1 MSIRG
6 LTARGQVACLPV
18 RRRGP
23 YVSSALPAWGSI
35 LVLGVVLLPGC
46 SGHIHLPE
54 RMAET
59 QAQVTELQRR
69 QEALAREITELKTKL
84 DKQEELLRQGRADQ
98 NARLAEIL
106 QSMEVVRNQLDQASR
121 QSKARARTTPAQI
134 PAPVDPTVAGAPG
147 QPGQSAPAGASGAPA
162 DTAAARA
169 PALDEEGLYR
179 AAHQNLQQGRYP
191 LAITG
196 FRQYLSQFPDGGLN
210 DEAQYGIGEAYYA
223 QADYPTAAIEF
234 RALVDTYPT
243 SNKVPAALLKAGL
256 SYFEAGNN
264 EVGRAYL
271 ERVVKEYPDSDE
283 AMRAK
288 DRLERRR

>member
-6 LTARGQVACLPV
+6 LTARGQVAGLPV
-18 RRRGP
+18 RRSGACLP
-23 YVSSALPAWGSI
+23 SELPAWGSI
-35 LVLGVVLLPGC
+35 LVLGLVLLPGC

-69 QEALAREITELKTKL
+69 QEALAREITELKAKL

-98 NARLAEIL
+98 HTRLTEIL

-121 QSKARARTTPAQI
+121 QSKGRARTSPAQV
-134 PAPVDPTVAGAPG
+134 PVPVDPTVAESSG
-147 QPGQSAPAGASGAPA
+147 QPGQSGPAGASGTPA
-162 DTAAARA
+162 DTARA

-196 FRQYLSQFPDGGLN
+196 FRQYLSQFPDGAQN

-243 SNKVPAALLKAGL
+243 SNKVPAALLKVGL

-271 ERVVKEYPDSDE
+271 ERVIKEYPDSDE

-288 DRLERRR
+288 DRLDRRR

>member
-1 MSIRG
+1 M
-6 LTARGQVACLPV
+6 
-18 RRRGP
+18 
-23 YVSSALPAWGSI
+23 
-35 LVLGVVLLPGC
+35 VLGMPFLAGC
-46 SGHIHLPE
+46 SGHIHMPE

-69 QEALAREITELKTKL
+69 QDALAREIAELKAKL
-84 DKQEELLRQGRADQ
+84 DRQEELLRQGRADQ
-98 NARLAEIL
+98 NTKLDEIN

-121 QSKARARTTPAQI
+121 QWAKGRAARPPTPTQV
-134 PAPVDPTVAGAPG
+134 PSPVDATGAPPSGAPG
-147 QPGQSAPAGASGAPA
+147 NPGQTGAPG
-162 DTAAARA
+162 DTARG

-196 FRQYLSQFPDGGLN
+196 FRQYLSQFPDGSLN

-243 SNKVPAALLKAGL
+243 SNKVPSALLKAGM

-271 ERVVKEYPDSDE
+271 ERVIKEYPDSEE
-283 AMRAK
+283 AVRAK